1 MNVLNMSNSYH
12 FVNIKKIHLYQ
23 THNCILFT
31 YEKNVINIKIS
42 YQIEIY
48 IYIYK
53 ILFIFFGCI
62 MNTFFREFYLL
73 VFFSDDSLL
82 SLNKN
87 TINF

>member
-31 YEKNVINIKIS
+31 YEKNVINIKIW

-48 IYIYK
+48 IYNS
-53 ILFIFFGCI
+53 FFFFWCI

-73 VFFSDDSLL
+73 VFFSDDSPL

>member
-31 YEKNVINIKIS
+31 YEKDVINIKIS

-48 IYIYK
+48 IYK
-53 ILFIFFGCI
+53 IIFIFFGCI

-73 VFFSDDSLL
+73 VFFSDDSPL

>member
-31 YEKNVINIKIS
+31 YEKNVINIKIW

-48 IYIYK
+48 IYIY
-53 ILFIFFGCI
+53 IYI
-62 MNTFFREFYLL
+62 
-73 VFFSDDSLL
+73 
-82 SLNKN
+82 
-87 TINF
+87 